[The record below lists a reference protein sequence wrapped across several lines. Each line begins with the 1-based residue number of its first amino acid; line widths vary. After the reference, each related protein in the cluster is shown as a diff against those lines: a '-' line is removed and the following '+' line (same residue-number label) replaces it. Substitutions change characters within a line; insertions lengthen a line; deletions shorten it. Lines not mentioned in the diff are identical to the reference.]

1 MQIQVK
7 VHGLLAIR
15 VDDPDGL
22 VSLTLPDGTDV
33 AGVLAVFR
41 ESSSFF
47 DPRTCLALID
57 GQRVGLERV
66 LEDGEGLQWAVSPFE
81 WQCARCK
88 SNSVWRAQVG
98 SLCDLVSRIRCPG

>member
-47 DPRTCLALID
+47 DPHSCLALID

-66 LEDGEGLQWAVSPFE
+66 LEDGEELRLYHLFSG
-81 WQCARCK
+81 
-88 SNSVWRAQVG
+88 G
-98 SLCDLVSRIRCPG
+98 